1 MQTMSAM
8 PLRRSPDVPR
18 IDVRGLSKTF
28 QLAGTAIE
36 AVRDVSFSVR
46 RGEFVAL
53 LGPSGSGKSTVLN
66 MIATLIKPS
75 SGQILIDGT
84 PVVAGKATPNVG
96 YVFQRD
102 TLFPWRTVADN
113 IGYGLQLAG
122 VPEPERKQRIAACV
136 AQAGLQGFEH
146 AYPSALSGGMRQRA
160 ALMRTL
166 VVEPQVLLMDEPFG
180 ALDTHTKIDMHDVLL
195 RIWDRE
201 QQTVLVRDPRPRR
214 GADAGRPHHPVFGAA
229 RPDQGHVRGGFCP
242 AARRG
247 EGARDPALRRTVPA
261 YLALARG
268 GIRQGPQPMRRP
280 RRPVSTLAWQ
290 ALICVAVLSIWQWGY
305 DLHGRFPW
313 VVPDLLDPYFVSKP
327 SEIFEHFL
335 ILSCLKSKLGVFN
348 GWFNGDFG
356 RCMARYD
363 NNLWVAT
370 AVTLKN
376 TFFGFVTGV
385 SSGFAVGLILGR
397 SDRLSAIFQ
406 PFITAV
412 NSIPRIAL
420 APIIVLAFGIGD
432 TSKVVTSWIVVV
444 FLVFFNTFEGARS
457 IDEGFV
463 NVARLLGA
471 SEWQIT
477 RTVVIPST
485 MAWVFASLSPAISFA
500 LIGVI
505 VGEFIGAERGIG
517 RLIIE
522 SESRA
527 EASGMMVAVIV
538 LMLVGVALSAMIWRL
553 QAYLLRW
560 QQHNLVE

>member
-1 MQTMSAM
+1 
-8 PLRRSPDVPR
+8 
-18 IDVRGLSKTF
+18 
-28 QLAGTAIE
+28 
-36 AVRDVSFSVR
+36 
-46 RGEFVAL
+46 
-53 LGPSGSGKSTVLN
+53 
-66 MIATLIKPS
+66 
-75 SGQILIDGT
+75 
-84 PVVAGKATPNVG
+84 
-96 YVFQRD
+96 
-102 TLFPWRTVADN
+102 
-113 IGYGLQLAG
+113 
-122 VPEPERKQRIAACV
+122 
-136 AQAGLQGFEH
+136 
-146 AYPSALSGGMRQRA
+146 MR
-160 ALMRTL
+160 
-166 VVEPQVLLMDEPFG
+166 
-180 ALDTHTKIDMHDVLL
+180 
-195 RIWDRE
+195 
-201 QQTVLVRDPRPRR
+201 
-214 GADAGRPHHPVFGAA
+214 A
-229 RPDQGHVRGGFCP
+229 R
-242 AARRG
+242 
-247 EGARDPALRRTVPA
+247 
-261 YLALARG
+261 
-268 GIRQGPQPMRRP
+268 

-290 ALICVAVLSIWQWGY
+290 ALICVAVIAIWQWGY
-305 DLHGRFPW
+305 DLHGRLPW
-313 VVPDLLDPYFVSKP
+313 LVPDLLDPYFVSKP
-327 SEIFEHFL
+327 SEIFENFL
-335 ILSCLKSKLGVFN
+335 VLSCIKSKMGVFN
-348 GWFNGDFG
+348 GWSNGDFG
-356 RCMARYD
+356 RCMARFD

-485 MAWVFASLSPAISFA
+485 MAWVFASLTPAISFA

-527 EASGMMVAVIV
+527 EASGMMVAIIV

-560 QQHNLVE
+560 QQHNMVE